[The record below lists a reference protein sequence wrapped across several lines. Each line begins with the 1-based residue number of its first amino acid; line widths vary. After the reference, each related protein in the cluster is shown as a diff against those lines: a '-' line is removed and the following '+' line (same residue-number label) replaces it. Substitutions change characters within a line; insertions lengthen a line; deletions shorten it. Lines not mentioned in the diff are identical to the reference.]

1 MALTKEK
8 KEKIVADVADAVKSA
23 QSVVFVNF
31 RGLRAGETLA
41 LRKEL
46 KKQGGHYTVVKKS
59 LMKRVL
65 GALPIEGTLP
75 EFPGE
80 VAIAY
85 ADDMVSPAK
94 SIAMFGKKLKDS
106 ISAVG
111 GILESRYISAAE
123 VKALAAIPG
132 RTVLYGQL
140 VTVLNAPIQ
149 NTVGVLNNVVRS
161 FVVALDQI
169 AQAKN

>member
-46 KKQGGHYTVVKKS
+46 KKQGVHYTVVKKS

-65 GALPIEGTLP
+65 GALPIEGTLRVS
-75 EFPGE
+75 ESLSR
-80 VAIAY
+80 

-94 SIAMFGKKLKDS
+94 SIAMFEEAQRLDFQ
-106 ISAVG
+106 SAVF
-111 GILESRYISAAE
+111 SNRD
-123 VKALAAIPG
+123 
-132 RTVLYGQL
+132 T
-140 VTVLNAPIQ
+140 
-149 NTVGVLNNVVRS
+149 
-161 FVVALDQI
+161 
-169 AQAKN
+169 